1 MRKSFLIFVMTSLLL
16 SHCITASAQQPDSPV
31 DSQLP
36 PNISAITINE
46 NASAEDVIR
55 RNPDFMKFN
64 DNGVL
69 IMNGKEVHQIV
80 VNDRVIYN
88 DDDTITDPARLLSE
102 ITLRSGAAATSAK
115 SVATLK
121 YKSTAASAKTV
132 ADSVAQITLPV
143 SLPEGETIESFL
155 LKHDVYK
162 DEEGNYFSQ
171 FFGEKKKMIT
181 KDVTFWLMYWAVKDS
196 VSKSQ
201 QQASSQEVDIKHIVD
216 TVYVPDSL
224 LYIEKSVVLPVK
236 QAEQIA
242 LLRKLPYLWVS
253 DEGDVYVFG
262 SKISG
267 INFNGIDGIE
277 FVRSPEYSI
286 VYLPFPPIGPLDPN
300 IKAVTARMDGKGS
313 RPLTPEEMREYGLIG
328 IPIPLP
334 EGETVE
340 SYLLKQPGVHKD
352 DAGNI
357 IYPNGRKQTPE
368 DIKQIELFTHISIKD
383 SLLKYQQQHK

>member
-1 MRKSFLIFVMTSLLL
+1 MRKSVLIFVMTSLLL
-16 SHCITASAQQPDSPV
+16 SLCNTASAQQPNSPV

-80 VNDRVIYN
+80 VNGRVIYN

-121 YKSTAASAKTV
+121 TRATSASAKTV

-143 SLPEGETIESFL
+143 SLPVGETIESFL

-171 FFGEKKKMIT
+171 FFGEKKKMIA
-181 KDVTFWLMYWAVKDS
+181 KDVEFWLVYWAVKDS
-196 VSKSQ
+196 VSRSK
-201 QQASSQEVDIKHIVD
+201 QQASSQEV
-216 TVYVPDSL
+216 
-224 LYIEKSVVLPVK
+224 
-236 QAEQIA
+236 
-242 LLRKLPYLWVS
+242 
-253 DEGDVYVFG
+253 
-262 SKISG
+262 
-267 INFNGIDGIE
+267 
-277 FVRSPEYSI
+277 
-286 VYLPFPPIGPLDPN
+286 
-300 IKAVTARMDGKGS
+300 KAVTARMDGKGS

-328 IPIPLP
+328 IPVPLP

-368 DIKQIELFTHISIKD
+368 DIKQIERFTHISIKD
-383 SLLKYQQQHK
+383 SLLKYQQKYQQQNK

>member
-1 MRKSFLIFVMTSLLL
+1 MRKSVLIFVMTSLLL
-16 SHCITASAQQPDSPV
+16 SLCNTASAQQPNSPV

-80 VNDRVIYN
+80 VNGRVIYN

-121 YKSTAASAKTV
+121 TRATAASAKTV

-162 DEEGNYFSQ
+162 DEEGN
-171 FFGEKKKMIT
+171 
-181 KDVTFWLMYWAVKDS
+181 
-196 VSKSQ
+196 
-201 QQASSQEVDIKHIVD
+201 
-216 TVYVPDSL
+216 
-224 LYIEKSVVLPVK
+224 
-236 QAEQIA
+236 
-242 LLRKLPYLWVS
+242 
-253 DEGDVYVFG
+253 
-262 SKISG
+262 
-267 INFNGIDGIE
+267 
-277 FVRSPEYSI
+277 
-286 VYLPFPPIGPLDPN
+286 
-300 IKAVTARMDGKGS
+300 
-313 RPLTPEEMREYGLIG
+313 
-328 IPIPLP
+328 
-334 EGETVE
+334 
-340 SYLLKQPGVHKD
+340 
-352 DAGNI
+352 
-357 IYPNGRKQTPE
+357 
-368 DIKQIELFTHISIKD
+368 
-383 SLLKYQQQHK
+383 